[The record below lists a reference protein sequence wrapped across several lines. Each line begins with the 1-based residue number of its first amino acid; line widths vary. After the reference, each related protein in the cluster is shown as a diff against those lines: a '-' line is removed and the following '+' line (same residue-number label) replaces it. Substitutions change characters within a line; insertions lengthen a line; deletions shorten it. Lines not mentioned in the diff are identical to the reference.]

1 MELWMSFSLIG
12 IFFLGLV
19 VGIVIGTWAGFSNR
33 S

>member
-1 MELWMSFSLIG
+1 MSFSLIG